1 MIQTI
6 DELIKKEFPQAQNNV
21 YLNHAGVSPWP
32 QRTADTIHTFANE
45 NVLIGATHYPRWMK
59 TEVSLRKMLAELLN
73 APFSDDIALLKNTS
87 EGLSVI
93 AYGIDW
99 VAGDNIVTSDQE
111 FPSNRIVWESLKS
124 QGVELRLVDLSS
136 GHSPADALIAAMDE
150 RTRLLTISSVQYA
163 SGLKINLKPLGNA
176 CQAAGALFC
185 VDAIQSLGITPL
197 DVQVI
202 NADFVVADGHKWLM
216 APEGVA
222 VFYCRAKSRNNLAL
236 KQYGWHM
243 VEACGNYDKQDWQV
257 ASSARRF
264 ECGSPNMLG
273 IHAMH
278 ASLSLLFEVGI
289 KQVETLIKHKLDY
302 LHTELSN
309 IDGCE
314 IVTDMSA
321 DAYAG
326 IISFRHEDIP
336 AVQLFPYLTQHK
348 VVCAVRDHALRFSPH
363 FYTPQ
368 EKLERAVSCFREA
381 ISDCRGS

>member
-1 MIQTI
+1 MMQAI
-6 DELIKKEFPQAQNNV
+6 DELIKKEFPQAQDNV

-32 QRTADTIHTFANE
+32 QRTADAIHAFTNE

-73 APFSDDIALLKNTS
+73 APSSDDIALLKNTS

-99 VAGDNIVTSDQE
+99 VAGDNIVTSNQE

-124 QGVELRLVDLSS
+124 QGVELRLVDLNS
-136 GHSPADALIAAMDE
+136 GHSPEDALITAMDE

-163 SGLKINLKPLGNA
+163 SGLKVNLKPLGDA
-176 CQAAGALFC
+176 CQAAGTLFC
-185 VDAIQSLGITPL
+185 VDAIQSLGITPF
-197 DVQVI
+197 DVQAI

-222 VFYCRAKSRNNLAL
+222 VFYCREKSRKNLKL

-243 VEACGNYDKQDWQV
+243 VEACGNYDKLDWQI

-273 IHAMH
+273 IHALH

-289 KQVETLIKHKLDY
+289 KEVEMLIKNKLDY
-302 LHTELSN
+302 LHAELSN
-309 IDGCE
+309 IDGCKV
-314 IVTDMSA
+314 VTDISA

-326 IISFRHEDIP
+326 IISFRHENIP

-348 VVCAVRDHALRFSPH
+348 VVCAVRDHVLRFSPH

-368 EKLERAVSCFREA
+368 GKLERAVSCYRNA
-381 ISDCRGS
+381 ISDSRRN